1 MSKVKE
7 DNHLEKW
14 LKENKESVLA
24 QMDPST
30 PHMERLMIAVENA
43 MRLEKS
49 KHDDWDDDKHYLKV
63 KLNPEGNNMQILV
76 TKEDKIK
83 K

>member
-1 MSKVKE
+1 MSKDH

-14 LKENKESVLA
+14 LQENKQSVLK
-24 QMDPST
+24 QLDPNT
-30 PHMERLMIAVENA
+30 PQMERLMISIENA

-49 KHDDWDDDKHYLKV
+49 KYDDWDDSKHYLKV
-63 KLNPEGNNMQILV
+63 ELKPGNNTMTIHV
-76 TKEDKIK
+76 TRKEKTK

>member
-14 LKENKESVLA
+14 LKENKESILT
-24 QMDPST
+24 QMDPNT